1 MNKPGSI
8 QITIPTPCTQNWD
21 EMAPAGQGRFCAH
34 CSETVIDFTN
44 YSDSALYNF
53 FAKNNSEHVCGRFLG
68 TQLDRNIH
76 IPPQPHSQLY
86 RLTVAFGLTLLFAQT
101 PQLLAQSRPPI
112 AVQSLPTKLTDI
124 PNHANLGILKGNIM
138 DDKKEPLPSAVVQVF
153 QNGVLKGG
161 AATDYDGNYIITPLD
176 TGKYDVI
183 VLYYGFDSIRQTG
196 VLVAE
201 NKTTIINY
209 NMARHNTGLQTIM
222 VHTYGKM
229 RLSNSERTNN
239 ELIDQ
244 SKKKEEYIPPSPGNK
259 TYTREEINNSPK

>member
-1 MNKPGSI
+1 MNKPRSI
-8 QITIPTPCTQNWD
+8 QISIPAPCSQNWD

-86 RLTVAFGLTLLFAQT
+86 RLTVAFGLTLLFTQT
-101 PQLLAQSRPPI
+101 PQLLAQNRTPI
-112 AVQSLPTKLTDI
+112 AVQSLPTKLTDTS
-124 PNHANLGILKGNIM
+124 NHANPGILKGNIM

-161 AATDYDGNYIITPLD
+161 TVTDYDGDYNLSTLQPGTYEIRVIYYSYD
-176 TGKYDVI
+176 TV
-183 VLYYGFDSIRQTG
+183 
-196 VLVAE
+196 
-201 NKTTIINY
+201 NTT
-209 NMARHNTGLQTIM
+209 A
-222 VHTYGKM
+222 V
-229 RLSNSERTNN
+229 
-239 ELIDQ
+239 ELIANQELTMNFTMSRNRKVTNDD
-244 SKKKEEYIPPSPGNK
+244 KIIVGRRFMLDMNNPTKR
-259 TYTREEINNSPK
+259 TYTREEINNFPH